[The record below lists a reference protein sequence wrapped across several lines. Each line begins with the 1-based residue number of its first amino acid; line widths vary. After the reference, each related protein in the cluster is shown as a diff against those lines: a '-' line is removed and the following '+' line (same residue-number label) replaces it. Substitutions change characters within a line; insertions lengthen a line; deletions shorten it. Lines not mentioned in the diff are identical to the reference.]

1 MAYLDGEADA
11 PLGDYL
17 ALAESG
23 DTALA
28 RELDGLRR
36 MIDALNAAGE
46 AWRAC
51 TAPVELSE
59 RVAALLNADAPGD
72 GAALEAEL
80 TILGQSWAASLP
92 PVDISGAI
100 LARVSTLR
108 ESAAAEM
115 PEENAVALALLESRL
130 EDLGGALKS
139 HTPPVDVEAGV
150 MAAVRKAAKPAAQ
163 NITPFPAKRGGR
175 DTWTTVYRL
184 AAAVLIMAGLTLS
197 ALWYMNGTP
206 ELRLA
211 EQPGTVPALA
221 ATPPSPISERIAALP
236 WSAGDSR
243 LEGYPEL
250 RRPAPAPLP
259 ITLEN
264 KTDRFAS
271 LSMEEVLKLRRDALS
286 KQDEALARLNELG
299 TLTPEE
305 ARRLLEEGG
314 LSLSAYLGVLRF
326 LPPEEANNFL
336 RAALEQ
342 HPDDPQLHYL
352 LARNLALN
360 PDTRGEALEH
370 IAAMNSLAAGNSLG
384 HYMEAQMRLESGD
397 VNGALESLARAS
409 SMETASSYGL
419 ADARQHSAALQEAG
433 MDPGIADMVA
443 LAHAGRAQYAELMAL
458 GDELLAQGESYEAAQ
473 DYETADAF
481 YRSVQQLG
489 VQIGE
494 GAQLSNEQL
503 AGFDLQMSAMDAM
516 VRVAEIIASPDGMQM
531 LEVAYGALA
540 QSLSAFVGA
549 LSSVDTLFAAST
561 PENAAALARQALQTG
576 DLSLIAP

>member
-1 MAYLDGEADA
+1 MAYLDGEADG

-17 ALAESG
+17 SLAVSG

-28 RELDGLRR
+28 RELVGLRR

-163 NITPFPAKRGGR
+163 NITPFPAKRGAR
-175 DTWTTVYRL
+175 DTWATIYRL

-197 ALWYMNGTP
+197 ALWYMNGGQ
-206 ELRLA
+206 ELKLA
-211 EQPGTVPALA
+211 GQPGTVPAP
-221 ATPPSPISERIAALP
+221 TSSPSPISERIAALP

-259 ITLEN
+259 ITLVN
-264 KTDRFAS
+264 NTDRFAS

-286 KQDEALARLNELG
+286 KQDEALVRLNELG

-314 LSLSAYLGVLRF
+314 ISLSAYLGALRF
-326 LPPEEANNFL
+326 LAPEEANNFL
-336 RAALEQ
+336 RAALKQ
-342 HPDDPQLHYL
+342 YPDDPQLHYL

-370 IAAMNSLAAGNSLG
+370 IAAMNGLAAGNSLG

-397 VNGALESLARAS
+397 VNGALESLTRAS
-409 SMETASSYGL
+409 FLENALTYGL
-419 ADARQHSAALQEAG
+419 DDARQHSAALREAG

-458 GDELLAQGESYEAAQ
+458 GDSLLAQGESYEAAG
-473 DYETADAF
+473 DYETADTF

-489 VQIGE
+489 AQIGE
-494 GAQLSNEQL
+494 GALLSNEQL
-503 AGFDLQMSAMDAM
+503 AGFDLQMSALDAM
-516 VRVAEIIASPDGMQM
+516 VRVAEIIATPEGLQV

-540 QSLSAFVGA
+540 QSLSVFVGA
-549 LSSVDTLFAAST
+549 LSGVDNLFASST
-561 PENAAALARQALQTG
+561 PDNAAALARQALQTG
-576 DLSLIAP
+576 DLALITP